1 MGKADKRKRRE
12 EDSEEV
18 SLKEEKKKKKKEKKS
33 KKRSIELEDA
43 EEDAADGVRVSAL
56 STQLVWYYSHY
67 SAGIPK
73 ILQIYLSPCVVV
85 IINHPP
91 TVQSENC
98 ARTTSQSSKFLCA
111 VEREK
116 RAREKNPDR
125 AVGSLGH
132 LGYLTKRRCAR

>member
-18 SLKEEKKKKKKEKKS
+18 SLKEEKKKKKKEKKEKKEKKS

-73 ILQIYLSPCVVV
+73 ILQIYLC
-85 IINHPP
+85 
-91 TVQSENC
+91 
-98 ARTTSQSSKFLCA
+98 SS
-111 VEREK
+111 
-116 RAREKNPDR
+116 N
-125 AVGSLGH
+125 
-132 LGYLTKRRCAR
+132 Y